1 MAKKPFA
8 LRKVDEEIMKAIE
21 TCANDDF
28 RSVNGQIAWMLSEQ
42 LKKGRRNPKK

>member
-8 LRKVDEEIMKAIE
+8 LRVDEEIVKAIE
-21 TCANDDF
+21 KGANEEF
-28 RSVNGQIAWMLSEQ
+28 RSVNGQMEWMLSEQ